1 MGLSIYLDESGD
13 LGREFELPFGR
24 GGSSRFFTLAA
35 VAVDDAQI
43 SQLTRTVRG
52 IYKGRSRLVKSE
64 LKSHQLNQKEKALF
78 AQQAKQLAQT
88 KKLIELIELSA
99 ITVDKRSLPVLMHTD
114 REVML
119 HHMHKQLLLPLLISH
134 AEVTLIPDQTNGG
147 ERLTQALDAV
157 LNLAI
162 AEAGANT
169 QLTIRATDSKHDLAV
184 QFADYLAG
192 LAWQASEFG
201 KNAGLKMLGADIRLI
216 APRS

>member
-78 AQQAKQLAQT
+78 AQQAKQMAQT
-88 KKLIELIELSA
+88 KKLTELSA
-99 ITVDKRSLPVLMHTD
+99 ITVDKRSLPALMHTD

-201 KNAGLKMLGADIRLI
+201 KDAGLKMLGADIRLI
-216 APRS
+216 APLS

>member
-78 AQQAKQLAQT
+78 AQQAKQMAQT
-88 KKLIELIELSA
+88 KKLTELSA
-99 ITVDKRSLPVLMHTD
+99 ITVDKRSLPALMHTD

-147 ERLTQALDAV
+147 ERLTQTLDAV

-201 KNAGLKMLGADIRLI
+201 KDAGLKMLGADIRLI
-216 APRS
+216 APLS

>member
-78 AQQAKQLAQT
+78 AQQAKQMAQT
-88 KKLIELIELSA
+88 KKLTELSA
-99 ITVDKRSLPVLMHTD
+99 ITVDKRSLPALMHTD

-134 AEVTLIPDQTNGG
+134 AEMTLIPDQTNGG

-201 KNAGLKMLGADIRLI
+201 KDAGLKMLGADIRLI
-216 APRS
+216 APLS

>member
-88 KKLIELIELSA
+88 KKLTELSA
-99 ITVDKRSLPVLMHTD
+99 ITVDKRSLPALMHTD

-147 ERLTQALDAV
+147 ERLTQTLDAV

-201 KNAGLKMLGADIRLI
+201 KDAGLKMLGADIRLI
-216 APRS
+216 APLS